1 MISSESLGL
10 VRFAL
15 SIILIFLQKDVSE
28 KSLLAHMHQN
38 TPNNT
43 NSCFPESKRVSCGC
57 CTLATK
63 YQADTVGLGSLV
75 LSLALPLQTIGRPD
89 NKTHTPK
96 VRTTPAIQNSSM
108 SNRHLFYNQAMYHIM
123 KVAIL
128 IPPPPKHTD
137 THTLRKRIIQS
148 PNFFF
153 NACRVVSF
161 NHLGNRDLVVIAK
174 IPVTIPTSFVLCE

>member
-43 NSCFPESKRVSCGC
+43 SSCFPESKRVSCGC

-89 NKTHTPK
+89 NKTHSKGADYTC
-96 VRTTPAIQNSSM
+96 
-108 SNRHLFYNQAMYHIM
+108 HLELKYVQQTSLLQPSYVSYHESC
-123 KVAIL
+123 
-128 IPPPPKHTD
+128 HTD
-137 THTLRKRIIQS
+137 TPS
-148 PNFFF
+148 PKTHRYTHSKEKNNSVSQFFF
-153 NACRVVSF
+153 
-161 NHLGNRDLVVIAK
+161 
-174 IPVTIPTSFVLCE
+174 